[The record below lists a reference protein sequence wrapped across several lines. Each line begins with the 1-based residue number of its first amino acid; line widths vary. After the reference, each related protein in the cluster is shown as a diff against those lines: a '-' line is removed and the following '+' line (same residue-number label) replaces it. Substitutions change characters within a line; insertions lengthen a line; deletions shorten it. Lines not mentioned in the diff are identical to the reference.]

1 MILTGIEPMVCGNEL
16 ERVTYT
22 CERCGTRTVRFVKR
36 PAGGQRKEVR
46 KTARAST
53 HTHEE

>member
-36 PAGGQRKEVR
+36 PAGGSGR
-46 KTARAST
+46 
-53 HTHEE
+53 